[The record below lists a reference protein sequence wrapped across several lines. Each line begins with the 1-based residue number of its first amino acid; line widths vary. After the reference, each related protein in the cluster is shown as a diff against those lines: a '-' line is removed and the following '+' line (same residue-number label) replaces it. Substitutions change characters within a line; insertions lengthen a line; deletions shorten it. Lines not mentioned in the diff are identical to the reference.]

1 MISINTNLSSLIIQ
15 SNLKTSTNGLNLA
28 IERMTTG
35 FKLNHAKDNAA
46 NYSISTSITTKLGAY
61 NTGEENALMGLDM
74 VQTASETLEEMSD
87 RMSRLR
93 TLATQA
99 QNGTYGNSSI
109 DAINSEASA
118 LIKEL
123 NRLQTTAEYNGIKLF
138 IEDTKD
144 ASTPSTHTARKLA
157 SRSAIALQSSDSSNF
172 IKPVNSRNTSGM
184 TSLSN
189 VDENSSLTSGTYS
202 ISTKE
207 DLIKFSTM
215 CTNGKLGSNTEFVLA
230 NDIDLSGVNWA
241 AAKDFSG
248 IFDGNGFTIS
258 NLCCQLE
265 SDFAGLF
272 GTVTS
277 GTVKNLNLKNVN
289 SVASDGYA
297 GGIVAIISDGGKID
311 NCLVSGSI
319 NGAVAGGV
327 VGAVQDGGS
336 ISNTNFSG
344 NVTGVITAAGITSY
358 MLRETLTISGC
369 SVMGQIKSNDGYVAG
384 LVALSDS
391 PSATGNLSIS
401 NSYSASDL
409 FAGDETKSAA
419 ILGLSGTN
427 TSVSTSNCY
436 YDNTKKG
443 QTVGINGATDNTKGV
458 TTEELIKLIQ
468 SGILPS
474 SDLAQAGSNAANKT
488 LNLQIGINATDSSQ
502 IELNLAGIDFSALNG
517 IDLSNGLAFDTIDN
531 ILTKINEQ
539 QTNLGAIENRLNSAL
554 DEISTHYENLLSTQ
568 STIRDADIANLSS
581 EYIRNQ
587 ILQQATATLLATAN
601 QTPAVALQ
609 LL

>member
-1 MISINTNLSSLIIQ
+1 
-15 SNLKTSTNGLNLA
+15 
-28 IERMTTG
+28 
-35 FKLNHAKDNAA
+35 
-46 NYSISTSITTKLGAY
+46 
-61 NTGEENALMGLDM
+61 
-74 VQTASETLEEMSD
+74 
-87 RMSRLR
+87 MSRLR

-144 ASTPSTHTARKLA
+144 ASTPSTHAARKLA

-443 QTVGINGATDNTKGV
+443 QTAGINGATDNTKGV

-502 IELNLAGIDFSALNG
+502 IELNLVGIDFSALNG

-587 ILQQATATLLATAN
+587 ILQQAAATLLATAN